1 MVKTVTNKSELMENH
16 MQRISRPKRL
26 LKPLFFNRT
35 ELGQILATY
44 STRVASGEWRDYAI
58 DHLPGS
64 ALFSIFRHT
73 HETPLYI
80 VEKQQ
85 RFPTESPK
93 FTLRDR
99 SKILCKGNSMQEI
112 IRYFDRL
119 PRLITG

>member
-1 MVKTVTNKSELMENH
+1 MENH
-16 MQRISRPKRL
+16 MQRISKL
-26 LKPLFFNRT
+26 KKLGKPLFFNRA

-58 DHLPGS
+58 DYLDGS
-64 ALFSIFRHT
+64 AIFSIFRHT

-85 RFPTESPK
+85 RYPTESPK

-99 SKILCKGNSMQEI
+99 NKVLCKGSSIQEI
-112 IRYFDRL
+112 ILYFNRL
-119 PRLITG
+119 PKLITG

>member
-1 MVKTVTNKSELMENH
+1 
-16 MQRISRPKRL
+16 MQRISSPKKL
-26 LKPLFFNRT
+26 HKPLFFNRD

-64 ALFSIFRHT
+64 AAFSIFRHT
-73 HETPLYI
+73 HETPLYV

-85 RFPTESPK
+85 RYPTEQPK

-99 SKILCKGNSMQEI
+99 NKILFKGNSMKEI
-112 IRYFDRL
+112 VSYFNRL

>member
-1 MVKTVTNKSELMENH
+1 
-16 MQRISRPKRL
+16 MQRISSPK
-26 LKPLFFNRT
+26 KPHKTLFFNRT

-58 DHLPGS
+58 DYWPGS
-64 ALFSIFRHT
+64 AAFSIFRHT
-73 HETPLYI
+73 QETPLYI

-85 RFPTESPK
+85 RYPTDIPR

-99 SKILCKGNSMQEI
+99 NKILCKGNSIQEI
-112 IRYFDRL
+112 IFYFNRL

>member
-1 MVKTVTNKSELMENH
+1 
-16 MQRISRPKRL
+16 MQRISSPKKYR
-26 LKPLFFNRT
+26 KPLFFNRA

-58 DHLPGS
+58 DYFPGS
-64 ALFSIFRHT
+64 AAFSIFRHT
-73 HETPLYI
+73 HETPLYV

-85 RFPTESPK
+85 RFHTETPI

-99 SKILCKGNSMQEI
+99 TKVLCKSASLQDVIG
-112 IRYFDRL
+112 YFNRL

>member
-1 MVKTVTNKSELMENH
+1 
-16 MQRISRPKRL
+16 MQRTSSPKKLR
-26 LKPLFFNRT
+26 KTLFFNRV

-58 DHLPGS
+58 DYLPGS
-64 ALFSIFRHT
+64 AAFSIFRHT
-73 HETPLYI
+73 HETPLYV

-85 RFPTESPK
+85 RYPTDVPR

-99 SKILCKGNSMQEI
+99 NKILCKGNSIKEI
-112 IRYFDRL
+112 IIYFNRL

>member
-1 MVKTVTNKSELMENH
+1 

-26 LKPLFFNRT
+26 RKPLFFNRT

-58 DHLPGS
+58 DHFPGS

-73 HETPLYI
+73 HEIPLYI
-80 VEKQQ
+80 VEKLQ
-85 RFPTESPK
+85 RYPTEPPK

>member
-1 MVKTVTNKSELMENH
+1 
-16 MQRISRPKRL
+16 MQRISSPKKLRKL
-26 LKPLFFNRT
+26 LFFNRT
-35 ELGQILATY
+35 ELGLILATY

-58 DHLPGS
+58 DHFPGS

-80 VEKQQ
+80 VEKLQ
-85 RFPTESPK
+85 RYPTDSPK

-112 IRYFDRL
+112 TRYFDRL

>member
-1 MVKTVTNKSELMENH
+1 MVKTATNKSEVMENH
-16 MQRISRPKRL
+16 MQRISRLKRL
-26 LKPLFFNRT
+26 RKPLFFNRT

-58 DHLPGS
+58 DHLPGI

-99 SKILCKGNSMQEI
+99 SKTLCKGSSMQEI

>member
-1 MVKTVTNKSELMENH
+1 

-26 LKPLFFNRT
+26 HKPLFFNRT
-35 ELGQILATY
+35 ELGQNLSTY
-44 STRVASGEWRDYAI
+44 STRVASGEWRYYAI
-58 DHLPGS
+58 DHFPGI

-80 VEKQQ
+80 VEKLQ
-85 RFPTESPK
+85 RYPTESPQ